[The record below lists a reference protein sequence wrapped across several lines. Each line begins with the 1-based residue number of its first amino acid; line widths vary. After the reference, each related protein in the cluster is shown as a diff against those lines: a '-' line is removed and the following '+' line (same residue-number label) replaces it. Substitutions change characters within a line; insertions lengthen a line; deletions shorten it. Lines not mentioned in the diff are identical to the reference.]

1 MLPIPTI
8 RVLVES
14 SISVQ
19 KVKRADQLFAVPP
32 YVESNE
38 SNESNPD
45 IRNFWSDS
53 GFRIQDRSAGIQ
65 DGTDAMQ
72 QPCQTASNECVESSA
87 VHWHE

>member
-1 MLPIPTI
+1 MLPIPTK

-53 GFRIQDRSAGIQ
+53 GFRTRSSAGIQ
-65 DGTDAMQ
+65 DGTDAIHAAAM
-72 QPCQTASNECVESSA
+72 PNGLE
-87 VHWHE
+87 